1 MIFKDKQKLEKAIA
15 QILIDNKLVISIAE
29 SCTGGLLSSRLTDI
43 SGSSDYTKAN
53 FITYSNEAKMALLGV
68 SENTINTYGAVSEAC
83 AREMAEGLYRKTNAD
98 IAISTTGIAGPT
110 GGSDLKPVGL
120 MYVGITNKYK
130 SIVQQ
135 FKLNPKWNRLK
146 MKHEFTQC
154 ALQMI
159 LDSLSE
165 G

>member
-1 MIFKDKQKLEKAIA
+1 M
-15 QILIDNKLVISIAE
+15 
-29 SCTGGLLSSRLTDI
+29 
-43 SGSSDYTKAN
+43 
-53 FITYSNEAKMALLGV
+53 
-68 SENTINTYGAVSEAC
+68 SEC
-83 AREMAEGLYRKTNAD
+83 LYRKTNAD
-98 IAISTTGIAGPT
+98 VAISTTGIAGPT
-110 GGSDLKPVGL
+110 GETEGKPVGL

-135 FKLNPKWNRLK
+135 FRLNPKWNRLK

-154 ALQMI
+154 ALQML